1 MKEDKYTKLKKGK
14 KEAKNAN
21 SKAGKCLGTVYIIHG
36 WDGNVSKYW
45 YPRTIKTLTEKGFKV
60 YALEMPNPATPSI
73 DEWVG
78 YMKKKVKMDEKTFF
92 IGHSIG
98 CQTILRFLASQNMHA
113 AGCIFVAGWFD
124 LLEYTYTEEPKY
136 EDIVRKIAAS
146 WINTPLDFAAAK
158 KNSGMV
164 TAEHPSASAKT
175 GGNLIGNQQ
184 NLVCITKAA
193 YLAKILR
200 MVKSHAACTLNNGF
214 ENDRANRLVMGR
226 QETLKEINIRLT
238 RAPVSI
244 AHRPV

>member
-164 TAEHPSASAKT
+164 TAIFSDNDYYVDLSNVPIFKER
-175 GGNLIGNQQ
+175 LD
-184 NLVCITKAA
+184 
-193 YLAKILR
+193 AKIIIEHDKGHFGAKENFKELPVVVNELVT
-200 MVKSHAACTLNNGF
+200 MQKILDKKS
-214 ENDRANRLVMGR
+214 
-226 QETLKEINIRLT
+226 
-238 RAPVSI
+238 
-244 AHRPV
+244 